1 MFDSI
6 IDLGTKLAATGYFI
20 DPVMTQ
26 VIFLAAKLQKPLLLE
41 GPAGSGKTQLAVS
54 VAAAART
61 HVERLQCYRGVTED
75 KAIGRFDEGLQR
87 LYMEFSKGQHESW
100 QTVQANLKGRDFF
113 RPGPLMR
120 ALECERPCVLLIDE
134 LDKVDE
140 GFEAMLLEILS
151 AWQLS
156 IPEFGTVSARS
167 IPFVVLTSNEERRLG
182 DPIRRRSLYVRVEHP
197 SPEREAEI
205 IASRTPIANEMFHRE
220 MAGIALSFRNYSLEK
235 PPSVSEMIDFANALQ
250 LLGTDHVTAEHRDV
264 LLPFL
269 AKTEK
274 DRRHLLLREGFKSL
288 LDDGARFATESRA
301 RRRISIMTRCVFLL
315 LLFPSLAFGQTDPVP
330 AARIVRQ
337 YAAHYRVPPE
347 LIAAFIDVE
356 SRWNPRAVS
365 DKGAMGLMQLMPA
378 TAKRFGAFEPFDVE
392 QNIAAGTRYVTALM
406 WEFHGDL
413 RLVTAAYYA
422 GDHNIARKQLDYRN
436 PAVVAYVQTVRK
448 QYMLRRY
455 PANRPPRRS
464 NP

>member
-1 MFDSI
+1 MFNSLA
-6 IDLGTKLAATGYFI
+6 DLSTKLTATGYLI

-26 VIFLAAKLQKPLLLE
+26 VVFLAARLQKPLLLE
-41 GPAGSGKTQLAVS
+41 GPAGSGKTQLALS
-54 VAAAART
+54 VAAAAGT
-61 HVERLQCYRGVTED
+61 HVERLQCYRGVSED

-87 LYMEFSKGQHESW
+87 LHMEFSKGRHENW
-100 QTVQANLKGRDFF
+100 ETLQANLKGRNFF

-156 IPEFGTVSARS
+156 IPEFGTVQAKS

-197 SPEREAEI
+197 APQREADI
-205 IASRTPIANEMFHRE
+205 IASRTPDADADFHRE

-250 LLGTDHVTAEHRDV
+250 LLGTNHVTEEHRDV

-288 LDDGARFATESRA
+288 LDDGARFAA
-301 RRRISIMTRCVFLL
+301 RM
-315 LLFPSLAFGQTDPVP
+315 
-330 AARIVRQ
+330 
-337 YAAHYRVPPE
+337 
-347 LIAAFIDVE
+347 
-356 SRWNPRAVS
+356 
-365 DKGAMGLMQLMPA
+365 
-378 TAKRFGAFEPFDVE
+378 
-392 QNIAAGTRYVTALM
+392 ALSGGH
-406 WEFHGDL
+406 EG
-413 RLVTAAYYA
+413 
-422 GDHNIARKQLDYRN
+422 
-436 PAVVAYVQTVRK
+436 
-448 QYMLRRY
+448 
-455 PANRPPRRS
+455 
-464 NP
+464 

>member
-1 MFDSI
+1 MVSVDSRRARVASGYRRSSLSQTTPRRKAMFESLA
-6 IDLGTKLAATGYFI
+6 DLSTKLAATGYFI

-26 VIFLAAKLQKPLLLE
+26 VVYLAVKLNKPLLLE
-41 GPAGSGKTQLAVS
+41 GPAGSGKTQLAIS
-54 VAAAART
+54 VAEAAGT
-61 HVERLQCYRGVTED
+61 HVERLQCYRGVSED

-87 LYMEFSKGQHESW
+87 LYMEFSKGQYENWHS
-100 QTVQANLKGRDFF
+100 VQANLKGRDFF

-134 LDKVDE
+134 LDKVDD

-156 IPEFGTVSARS
+156 IPEFGTVAARS

-197 SPEREAEI
+197 TPQREAEI
-205 IASRTPIANEMFHRE
+205 IASRTPDADFAFHRE

-250 LLGTDHVTAEHRDV
+250 ILGTDHVTEEHRDI

-288 LDDGARFATESRA
+288 LDDGAR
-301 RRRISIMTRCVFLL
+301 L
-315 LLFPSLAFGQTDPVP
+315 
-330 AARIVRQ
+330 AARM
-337 YAAHYRVPPE
+337 AEAGGK
-347 LIAAFIDVE
+347 E
-356 SRWNPRAVS
+356 SS
-365 DKGAMGLMQLMPA
+365 
-378 TAKRFGAFEPFDVE
+378 E
-392 QNIAAGTRYVTALM
+392 
-406 WEFHGDL
+406 
-413 RLVTAAYYA
+413 
-422 GDHNIARKQLDYRN
+422 
-436 PAVVAYVQTVRK
+436 
-448 QYMLRRY
+448 
-455 PANRPPRRS
+455 
-464 NP
+464 